1 MILKRKSQTR
11 KKSIQASSAF
21 LKEHCFS
28 ASSCRS
34 AKWLLLEKNFLRMK
48 PLPDWLLKTNGCCQ
62 SISTISFLVWTIHHI
77 RNAPRKENLTIKI
90 PSPRSASRYRL
101 LQIRK
106 KGLMYWTRRK
116 QSVLN
121 TYRKHQ
127 TLLHGSRRLSAAYYR
142 AFKTLSELCMTK
154 KPMPINESDYD
165 EKKRPFDDVIRQIL
179 KAKPTHRN
187 TDKLKGRLKKKKK
200 G

>member
-11 KKSIQASSAF
+11 QKSIQASSAF

-77 RNAPRKENLTIKI
+77 RNAPRKEKLSIKI

-106 KGLMYWTRRK
+106 KMIDVLDAQEAKRIEYLQKASDIASRK
-116 QSVLN
+116 QALISSLI
-121 TYRKHQ
+121 TELSKH
-127 TLLHGSRRLSAAYYR
+127 
-142 AFKTLSELCMTK
+142 
-154 KPMPINESDYD
+154 
-165 EKKRPFDDVIRQIL
+165 
-179 KAKPTHRN
+179 
-187 TDKLKGRLKKKKK
+187 
-200 G
+200 

>member
-1 MILKRKSQTR
+1 MILRRNSQR
-11 KKSIQASSAF
+11 GQWSIQASSAF

-77 RNAPRKENLTIKI
+77 RNAPRKEKLSIKI
-90 PSPRSASRYRL
+90 ASPKSPSQYHL
-101 LQIRK
+101 LQSRE
-106 KGLMYWTRRK
+106 GGGGGGARRK

-127 TLLHGSRRLSAAYYR
+127 
-142 AFKTLSELCMTK
+142 
-154 KPMPINESDYD
+154 
-165 EKKRPFDDVIRQIL
+165 
-179 KAKPTHRN
+179 
-187 TDKLKGRLKKKKK
+187 
-200 G
+200 